1 MLDGYAGNPAT
12 MRIYRPLIRFKEF
25 YENRLPITIPKFEIT
40 GVDLDK
46 DEPYCLYDTHSG
58 LLSAP
63 TPDIDTGELVA
74 FCDIIILHLV
84 LLSMLQFVTL
94 A

>member
-1 MLDGYAGNPAT
+1 MNYNAKLGIKQNVS
-12 MRIYRPLIRFKEF
+12 IKLIS
-25 YENRLPITIPKFEIT
+25 ENELEITIPKFKII

-63 TPDIDTGELVA
+63 TPNIDTGELVA
-74 FCDIIILHLV
+74 LGLSSDSQLIYLYKYIIWHHLNC
-84 LLSMLQFVTL
+84 SS
-94 A
+94 